1 MRKILNP
8 YQKAKLALA
17 AFKGDKTFVE
27 LSSEHQVHPSQ
38 LSDWK
43 KILEKEAHSLFGPSS
58 KSKEEQRIAQLE
70 RMIGQ
75 REAEIEWLKKISR
88 SLPQVTKN
96 RSLTKQIQFFQ

>member
-17 AFKGDKTFVE
+17 AFRGNKTFNE
-27 LSSEHQVHPSQ
+27 LATEYQVHPSQ

-43 KILEKEAHSLFGPSS
+43 TKLEKEAHLLFAPGG
-58 KSKEEQRIAQLE
+58 KSQEEQRIAALE

-75 REAEIEWLKKISR
+75 REAEIEWLKKISG
-88 SLPQVTKN
+88 SLPPPTK
-96 RSLTKQIQFFQ
+96 S

>member
-8 YQKAKLALA
+8 YQKAKIALA
-17 AFKGDKTFVE
+17 AVKNDKTFAE
-27 LSSEHQVHPSQ
+27 LAGEFQVHPSQ

-43 KILEKEAHSLFGPSS
+43 KILEKEAHVLFAPDG
-58 KSKEEQRIAQLE
+58 KSKEEQRIAELE

-88 SLPQVTKN
+88 SLPPAKKN
-96 RSLTKQIQFFQ
+96 